1 MPLKILS
8 GTEAIANLRSNPFA
22 EWPSRRTEDTNR
34 IEPLCRPAF
43 APSFRF
49 EPREKVF
56 TMGSCFARNVER
68 ELAARGFDV
77 ATSQLAW
84 PDQSVDPLG
93 NGVLNNYGVVS
104 IENELTWAL
113 DPAHPF
119 DPEKH
124 IFEVAAGRFV
134 EPHILVRPA
143 PRERILAYRKA
154 ITDVTRRVVDCRVV
168 IMTLGLSE
176 LWFDRET
183 GTYLNR
189 TPPRMLVAR
198 YADRFELHVL
208 DFHDTLRSL
217 EASFA
222 LLKRHGRA
230 DQRVLLTVSPVPL
243 GTTHTAGDV
252 LVINSYSKAVLRT
265 AAEHIAAAHDH
276 IDYFPSYESVVMSD
290 RAQAWEEDQVHVRPS
305 LIRLNVERMLDAY
318 MPGASTM
325 SPADVKQRLE
335 EAEEELAA
343 QNRIG
348 AAELLEPIRHV
359 DELDPEAAVLYAEL
373 CLKLRRFDEARAAIG
388 KLPASAASWRSELIE
403 ARIAIARGEGAQAL
417 PRLEALVEKFPKS
430 PAILRVHVDALE
442 ALERW
447 DDAMLALRRWS
458 DATRN
463 SREPYRRA
471 ALLHV
476 ARGDHE
482 AAERAFRAALTS
494 GKTKEADVLDYVDF
508 LVARKRFAEAAI
520 ELSRIEIVNKATLR
534 RVERIKT
541 FLPSTPATG

>member
-1 MPLKILS
+1 M
-8 GTEAIANLRSNPFA
+8 
-22 EWPSRRTEDTNR
+22 
-34 IEPLCRPAF
+34 
-43 APSFRF
+43 
-49 EPREKVF
+49 
-56 TMGSCFARNVER
+56 
-68 ELAARGFDV
+68 
-77 ATSQLAW
+77 
-84 PDQSVDPLG
+84 
-93 NGVLNNYGVVS
+93 
-104 IENELTWAL
+104 
-113 DPAHPF
+113 
-119 DPEKH
+119 
-124 IFEVAAGRFV
+124 
-134 EPHILVRPA
+134 
-143 PRERILAYRKA
+143 
-154 ITDVTRRVVDCRVV
+154 
-168 IMTLGLSE
+168 
-176 LWFDRET
+176 
-183 GTYLNR
+183 
-189 TPPRMLVAR
+189 
-198 YADRFELHVL
+198 
-208 DFHDTLRSL
+208 
-217 EASFA
+217 
-222 LLKRHGRA
+222 
-230 DQRVLLTVSPVPL
+230 
-243 GTTHTAGDV
+243 

-265 AAEHIAAAHDH
+265 AAEHIAATHDH

-348 AAELLEPIRHV
+348 AAELLEPLRHV

-373 CLKLRRFDEARAAIG
+373 CLRLRRFDEARAAID

-430 PAILRVHVDALE
+430 SAILRVHVDALE

-508 LVARKRFAEAAI
+508 LVARKRFAEAAL

-541 FLPSTPATG
+541 FLPSVPGT